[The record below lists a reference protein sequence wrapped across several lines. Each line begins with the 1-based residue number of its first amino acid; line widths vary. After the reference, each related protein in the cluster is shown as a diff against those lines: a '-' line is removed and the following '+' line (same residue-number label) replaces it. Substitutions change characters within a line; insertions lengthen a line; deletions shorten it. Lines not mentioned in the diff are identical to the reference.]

1 MTPLRIAAAL
11 LGLGC
16 AGLAAPALADDGPAP
31 RPVPLSNR
39 WQEDWSPLADPALR
53 DEAFDALKYVA
64 LPGGDARRFVS
75 FGANLR
81 ERYEASD
88 APRLGSGERDA
99 DRYLLQ
105 RAQLHA
111 DLRVERWRAFA
122 QLEDVRAYGKDEVGP
137 ADANRL
143 DLRLA
148 FLAYRQPLAGGV
160 LNARVGRQDFAF
172 DLQRFVSLRNGPNVR
187 QSFDAAWLNFE
198 RGRWRLIG
206 FVSRPVQYRDG
217 RDFDDR
223 SNGHLVFHTLRAERQ
238 VLGDNEL
245 SAYYSRYGQDDARY
259 GDAAGDEHRD
269 IVDLRFAGTLPQASD
284 RLDWDLEAMGQRGR
298 VGAADVRAWALG
310 ARGGWRF
317 GALPWTPRLGLQGEA
332 ASGDRRAGDGRLE
345 TFNPLFPNGSYFTLA
360 GYTGYVNLLHLRP
373 SLSLSPAAG
382 LTLAAAW
389 GLQWRQTR
397 ADAVYLQ
404 PDLPVAGTAG
414 RGHRWTGSYS
424 QLRADWRVNA
434 HASLALEYVH
444 YAAGASL
451 RAAGAHDSDYLG
463 LELGLAW

>member
-1 MTPLRIAAAL
+1 MALLRATL
-11 LGLGC
+11 LGLGG
-16 AGLAAPALADDGPAP
+16 AALATPALADESAAP
-31 RPVPLSNR
+31 RPVPLGNR
-39 WQEDWSPLADPALR
+39 WQEDWSPLADPARR

-64 LPGGDARRFVS
+64 LSGDDTQRYIS

-88 APRLGSGERDA
+88 APRLGSGGRDA

-111 DLRVERWRAFA
+111 DLHVDRWRAFA
-122 QLEDVRAYGKDEVGP
+122 QLEDVRAYGKDAVGP

-187 QSFDAAWLNFE
+187 QSFDAAWLNYE

-206 FVSRPVQYRDG
+206 FVSQPVQYRNE

-223 SNGHLVFHTLRAERQ
+223 SNGHQVFHTLRVERQ

-259 GDAAGDEHRD
+259 GDAGGAERRD
-269 IVDLRFAGTLPQASD
+269 IVDLRFAGALPQATD

-298 VGAADVRAWALG
+298 VGASDVRAWALG

-317 GALPWTPRLGLQGEA
+317 GTLPWTPRLGLQGEA

-382 LTLAAAW
+382 LTLGAAW

-414 RGHRWTGSYS
+414 RGHRWTGSYG
-424 QLRADWRVNA
+424 QLRADWRVDA
-434 HASLALEYVH
+434 HTSVALEYVH